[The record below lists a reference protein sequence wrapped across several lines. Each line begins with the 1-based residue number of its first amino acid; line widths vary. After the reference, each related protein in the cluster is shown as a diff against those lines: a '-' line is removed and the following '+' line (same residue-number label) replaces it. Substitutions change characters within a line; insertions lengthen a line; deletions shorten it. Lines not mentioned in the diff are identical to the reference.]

1 MKKKKKDFEIS
12 QAQKEVESL
21 KKLLKEK
28 DETIKLLKNNSIN
41 ESSLNNNLNN
51 DTSLI
56 NNSQLNQKINK
67 RKNSSPILKKENSI
81 SINNELTLFKNS
93 INYSKNKL
101 KKNKSNSNISYI
113 IYKNKPNEKRVHNRC
128 KSNKMQ
134 NINISYNN
142 IAFIQN
148 KNDNISNNSKK
159 NKFNCSKRKIF

>member
-1 MKKKKKDFEIS
+1 M
-12 QAQKEVESL
+12 
-21 KKLLKEK
+21 
-28 DETIKLLKNNSIN
+28 
-41 ESSLNNNLNN
+41 
-51 DTSLI
+51 
-56 NNSQLNQKINK
+56 
-67 RKNSSPILKKENSI
+67 KKENSI

-148 KNDNISNNSKK
+148 KNDNISNNLKKINLTVQREKSSNSFFEKQKIKNMINNNSNKK
-159 NKFNCSKRKIF
+159 NRIKPL